1 MPERL
6 ALHGD
11 FAGPQV
17 EQSKANMRNLGG
29 LSAFLLVLLSLIAHH
44 FGWVD
49 GPLLLR
55 TGAVAV
61 LVVLLVGV
69 VRLPWDLT
77 FQARGALARQRA
89 ARARGQK
96 VNDVDIA
103 FAKASATRALW
114 LALVLHVLG
123 AGLAF
128 GARAW
133 VGDEWSAVLALA
145 FLASMAL
152 RPIAAFYQHTRARL
166 FAVEREADVPHAD
179 ALSLAA
185 SIANLEEARLQQDE
199 ARETEREAL
208 RVQLAVMEERMRED
222 AGAWR
227 RSVAMTDEK
236 LERVLR
242 EFERTVEKTQQSA
255 EVLAGIRA
263 FVKLV
268 RES

>member
-1 MPERL
+1 
-6 ALHGD
+6 
-11 FAGPQV
+11 
-17 EQSKANMRNLGG
+17 MRQLGG
-29 LSAFLLVLLSLIAHH
+29 LSTLVLALLALMAHH

-49 GPLLLR
+49 GPLLVR
-55 TGAVAV
+55 TGAVLV
-61 LVVLLVGV
+61 LVMLLVGV

-77 FQARGALARQRA
+77 FQARSTLARQLA
-89 ARARGQK
+89 SRARGQQ
-96 VNDVDIA
+96 VDDVDIA
-103 FAKASATRALW
+103 FAKTSATRALW
-114 LALVLHVLG
+114 LAIVLHLLG

-128 GARAW
+128 AARTW
-133 VGDEWSAVLALA
+133 VGTELSGILSIA

-166 FAVEREADVPHAD
+166 FAADQEADMPHAN
-179 ALSLAA
+179 AQSLAA
-185 SIANLEEARLQQDE
+185 SMRRLEDIQRAHDE
-199 ARETEREAL
+199 AHEAEREAL
-208 RVQLAVMEERMRED
+208 RLHLATIEERTRED

-227 RSVAMTDEK
+227 RSLTTTDEK

-255 EVLAGIRA
+255 DVLVGIRA